1 MRNTL
6 NQGQRKQLI
15 EEYLRRSSA
24 GEPASQN
31 ALAEWAAQ
39 TFNFPQKPSQATIS
53 RLLKNRITISKSRVP
68 DNAKRATVPRQP
80 ALEDALFSWIVD
92 QKFRNGRVTSGTV
105 REFGRHLL
113 RQVNEKLPTNKNLE
127 FRFSNGW
134 MEKYKKRYG
143 LKFWRLSEDHDE
155 QDERN
160 VFEEGYPAF
169 VRKLATYNDEDIW
182 SAAEFGVQYCMNPN
196 ASISTALGHEDS
208 KLTIIVCS
216 NKTGSEKFPLTII
229 GNDSANIA
237 LDEETMREADFEYIP
252 NVRAWVT
259 AKLFFSWLHSF
270 DAYIGRNR
278 DRKVLLVLDSCS
290 AHGTSETVP
299 ALKNTELLFL
309 PQGSI
314 AKTLPME
321 CGIIST
327 MKLRFKRQQLF
338 SVLDRVDE
346 SAADVFHVNPHVA
359 MRWLSHEWKV
369 MSPNVIQSCWQQS
382 LGNIDP
388 DRHQFLVETTREE
401 AYEINELFNE
411 VARVCGLSNIRSLL
425 YSPNESDCIERV
437 TLETLRD
444 TVVERLLASK
454 VGNQNVITPHV
465 PHLPPV
471 KEQLKALAIV
481 RLILDERA
489 MTASQLRKVIRDV
502 QRDIR
507 TEHAAKQNRTPQ
519 TGTAIR
525 CKEEQ
530 QAQQV
535 QQPEQHQSTQQ
546 NQQAEHY
553 QQPDQV
559 HAIRQVHSVST
570 GHAEPNHKGPN
581 QSPTAAWPPF
591 SKPSET
597 STQMEIAIHSDQVK
611 SPVEF
616 GASNTR
622 HTDAQEERADGQMSI
637 TQAPDLMNIV
647 REGSPIRGD
656 EATSETDPVPA
667 SAQEQDTDGHA
678 EGQAADGTVPGADA
692 PHAEEP
698 SQPIADA
705 QITRGT
711 SQTEPDI
718 DRSEMEDVEHPIS
731 FQEETKETT
740 DATEAPP

>member
-15 EEYLRRSSA
+15 EEYLRRSNA

-31 ALAEWAAQ
+31 ALAEWAAH

-53 RLLKNRITISKSRVP
+53 RLLKNRATISKSRAP

-80 ALEDALFSWIVD
+80 ALEDALFSWIID
-92 QKFRNGRVTSGTV
+92 QKFHNGRVTSGTV

-113 RQVNEKLPTNKNLE
+113 RQVNEKLPPNKKLE

-155 QDERN
+155 QDEQN

-169 VRKLATYNDEDIW
+169 VRKLATYKDEDIW
-182 SAAEFGVQYCMNPN
+182 TAAEFGVQYRMNPN
-196 ASISTALGHEDS
+196 APIPTALGHEDS
-208 KLTIIVCS
+208 KLTILVCS

-229 GNDSANIA
+229 GNNSASIA
-237 LDEETMREADFEYIP
+237 FDPQSMRETDFEYIP

-278 DRKVLLVLDSCS
+278 DRKVILVLDSCS
-290 AHGTSETVP
+290 AHGNSETVP
-299 ALKNTELLFL
+299 ALKNTEVLFL
-309 PQGSI
+309 PHGSI

-327 MKLRFKRQQLF
+327 MKLRFKRQQLL

-346 SAADVFHVNPHVA
+346 GAADAFHVNPNVA
-359 MRWLSHEWKV
+359 MRWLSYEWKI

-382 LGNIDP
+382 LGSIDA
-388 DRHQFLVETTREE
+388 DQHQFLVETTREE

-437 TLETLRD
+437 TMETLRD

-454 VGNQNVITPHV
+454 VGDQNGISSHS

-489 MTASQLRKVIRDV
+489 MTASHLRRVIRDI

-507 TEHAAKQNRTPQ
+507 TEHAARNNRIPPVRKILRSKHERRAQEIQRSEQNVPNQ
-519 TGTAIR
+519 QS
-525 CKEEQ
+525 Q
-530 QAQQV
+530 QAKRHQHPHQV
-535 QQPEQHQSTQQ
+535 QLHSTDT
-546 NQQAEHY
+546 NDVE
-553 QQPDQV
+553 PDPD
-559 HAIRQVHSVST
+559 RL
-570 GHAEPNHKGPN
+570 N
-581 QSPTAAWPPF
+581 QSETAAWSRF
-591 SKPSET
+591 SKRSRT
-597 STQMEIAIHSDQVK
+597 STHAEITVNNDNVK
-611 SPVEF
+611 SPVVF
-616 GASNTR
+616 SASNAP
-622 HTDAQEERADGQMSI
+622 HTDTQEERTEEEMNTS
-637 TQAPDLMNIV
+637 QAPDMINIA
-647 REGSPIRGD
+647 RGDSPIRGH
-656 EATSETDPVPA
+656 EATPETSQVPA
-667 SAQEQDTDGHA
+667 PSQEEDRHDHA
-678 EGQAADGTVPGADA
+678 EEQASGGAANGADA
-692 PHAEEP
+692 PDAEIT

-705 QITRGT
+705 QTIRET
-711 SQTEPDI
+711 SRSEPET

-731 FQEETKETT
+731 FQEETKKM
-740 DATEAPP
+740 TERTEPPPEK